1 MKNITKFIENK
12 VFDKKEH
19 KTLLVKILKEVYSDS
34 HLRKMLGFKGGT
46 ALYLFYDLPR
56 LSVDLDFNLLD
67 LRNKD
72 RVFNEVEK
80 ILKNFG
86 DLEEAREKRFTLFF
100 LLSYKRGMRKI
111 KIEISKRPSAD
122 SYEVKQYLGIPILVM
137 KKENMAAGKLSALL
151 TRKKFAARDLFD
163 LWYIL
168 SRDWQIDEHSL
179 KNQTHLSLKDA
190 LNKALNKIKSVHK
203 KQLLQGVG
211 ELIDEKQK
219 NWIKDKLKNELIFLI
234 KLRLET

>member
-1 MKNITKFIENK
+1 
-12 VFDKKEH
+12 
-19 KTLLVKILKEVYSDS
+19 
-34 HLRKMLGFKGGT
+34 
-46 ALYLFYDLPR
+46 
-56 LSVDLDFNLLD
+56 
-67 LRNKD
+67 
-72 RVFNEVEK
+72 
-80 ILKNFG
+80 
-86 DLEEAREKRFTLFF
+86 
-100 LLSYKRGMRKI
+100 
-111 KIEISKRPSAD
+111 
-122 SYEVKQYLGIPILVM
+122 
-137 KKENMAAGKLSALL
+137 MAAGKLSALL

-168 SRDWQIDEHSL
+168 SQDWQIDEHSL

-234 KLRLET
+234 KPRLET

>member
-1 MKNITKFIENK
+1 M
-12 VFDKKEH
+12 FDKKEH
-19 KTLLVKILKEVYSDS
+19 KTLLVKILKEVYSDLD
-34 HLRKMLGFKGGT
+34 LRKMLGFKGGT
-46 ALYLFYDLPR
+46 ALYLFYNLPR
-56 LSVDLDFNLLD
+56 LSVDLDFNLLEEK
-67 LRNKD
+67 NKD
-72 RVFNEVEK
+72 KVFSRVKK

-86 DLEEAREKRFTLFF
+86 DLEEAAEKRFTLFF

-168 SRDWQIDEHSL
+168 NQDWEIDEHSL
-179 KNQTHLSLKDA
+179 KNHTHLSLKDA
-190 LNKALNKIKSVHK
+190 LNKAIKKIESINK

-211 ELIDEKQK
+211 ELIEEKQK
-219 NWIKDKLKNELIFLI
+219 NWIKDKLKDELIFLI
-234 KLRLET
+234 KLRLKT

>member
-1 MKNITKFIENK
+1 M
-12 VFDKKEH
+12 FDKKEH
-19 KTLLVKILKEVYSDS
+19 KTLLVKILKEIYSNTY
-34 HLRKMLGFKGGT
+34 LRKTLGFKGGS
-46 ALYLFYDLPR
+46 ALYLFYNLPR
-56 LSVDLDFNLLD
+56 LSVDLDFNLLEEK
-67 LRNKD
+67 NKNK
-72 RVFNEVEK
+72 VFGEVKK
-80 ILKNFG
+80 ILENFG

-100 LLSYKRGMRKI
+100 LLSYKRRMRKI

-122 SYEVKQYLGIPILVM
+122 AYEVKQYLGIPVLVM

-168 SRDWQIDEHSL
+168 NQDWMIDEHSL
-179 KNQTHLSLKDA
+179 KNHTHLSLKDA
-190 LNKALNKIKSVHK
+190 LNKSLNKIKAVHK

-219 NWIKDKLKNELIFLI
+219 NWVKDKLKDELIFLI
-234 KLRLET
+234 KLRLKP